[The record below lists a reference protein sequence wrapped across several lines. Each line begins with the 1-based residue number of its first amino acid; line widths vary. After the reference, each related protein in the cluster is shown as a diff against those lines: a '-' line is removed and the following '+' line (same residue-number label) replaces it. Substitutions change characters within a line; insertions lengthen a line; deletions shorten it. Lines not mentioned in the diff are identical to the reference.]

1 MFSRPYKPFAKLINK
16 AALQTALKFFYEN
29 ILSIQKVAVSL
40 RLPPTRNGAETNK
53 LLHNN

>member
-16 AALQTALKFFYEN
+16 AALQTALNFFYEN